1 VRACVNQSESQKE
14 KALSE
19 KDLRISGDNSDSFG
33 YPFSKLQNASDLN
46 NYENKEDEQ
55 FENQRSP
62 RVRYCFAALLS
73 IIVISI
79 LGDFVL
85 FCLFG
90 FFFCHL

>member
-1 VRACVNQSESQKE
+1 LNLTVRGLVRACINQSDSQKE

-46 NYENKEDEQ
+46 NSENDKDEEE

-62 RVRYCFAALLS
+62 RIR
-73 IIVISI
+73 
-79 LGDFVL
+79 
-85 FCLFG
+85 
-90 FFFCHL
+90 